1 MRFIVKRKTSFGH
14 RVARAAALLLSA
26 ALSLTPAWL
35 SGRASA
41 DVSTSTTAEQ
51 ASKTKPYSRHP
62 SKDALKWADKQLKQM
77 SREEKV
83 GQLISVGINATYLN
97 QDSEAFKAL
106 RHQVVDNHVG
116 GIILFRGPVYES
128 VVIVNRMQQLAK
140 HPLLISADLEAG
152 AGMRFDD
159 TVNFPWNMAIAATG
173 NPDYARRAGELTA
186 GEARALGIQQI
197 YAPVAD
203 VNNNAANPVINVRSY
218 GEDPVQVAKFV
229 AAFVEGAQSAG
240 VIATAKHFPGHGDTA
255 VDSHRGLP
263 EIDVTRER
271 LNAVELVPFRAAI
284 SAGVGAV
291 MDGHIALPRI
301 DSTVITPLPRDRKV
315 KAIETDEASEIV
327 VEKGTMPTT
336 LSPVVN
342 SILRNDLQFDG
353 LIVTDAMSMSG
364 LTLYFTQEE
373 ASVRALEAG
382 ADQLLKPADPDAS
395 FRGVL
400 NALKNGR
407 LTEQRIDQSA
417 RKILAAKYDLGLAR
431 QRLTSIDEIDRV
443 VASKQVAALAEDIAS
458 HAMTL
463 VRNDANLIPLRLTP
477 AARVFNLAITNGD
490 DRLFIT
496 QSFAAEMTRGG
507 VKMDT
512 VVLDD
517 RSSDTEVQKALDVA
531 SRADVVIVSM
541 YGRVRSGQAGSVAL
555 PTPGARA
562 LNALLD
568 RQAQL
573 VGISFG
579 NPYLLMNFPKLPTYL
594 VAYGDMPSLQRSA
607 ANALLGKNDI
617 TGRLPISLPGLYP
630 LGAGIQL
637 KSNPN
642 QSQQ

>member
-1 MRFIVKRKTSFGH
+1 M
-14 RVARAAALLLSA
+14 
-26 ALSLTPAWL
+26 SL
-35 SGRASA
+35 
-41 DVSTSTTAEQ
+41 
-51 ASKTKPYSRHP
+51 
-62 SKDALKWADKQLKQM
+62 
-77 SREEKV
+77 EEKV

-97 QDSEAFKAL
+97 QDSEAFKEL

-140 HPLLISADLEAG
+140 QPLLISADLEAG

-159 TVNFPWNMAIAATG
+159 TVNFPWNMAVAATG
-173 NPDYARRAGELTA
+173 DPAYARRAGELT
-186 GEARALGIQQI
+186 GREARALGVQQI

-218 GEDPVQVAKFV
+218 GEDPAQVAKFV

-271 LNAVELVPFRAAI
+271 LNSVELVPFRAAVN
-284 SAGVGAV
+284 AGVGAV

-301 DSTVITPLPRDRKV
+301 DATVIKPLPRERKV
-315 KAIETDEASEIV
+315 KAIETDEGSEIV
-327 VEKGTMPTT
+327 VEKGTLPTT

-342 SILRNDLQFDG
+342 NILRNDLGFDG

-395 FRGVL
+395 FRGVVS
-400 NALKNGR
+400 AVKSGR
-407 LTEQRIDQSA
+407 LTEQRIEQSA
-417 RKILAAKYDLGLAR
+417 RKILAAKYDLGLAQ
-431 QRLTSIDEIDRV
+431 QRITPIDEIDQV
-443 VASKQVAALAEDIAS
+443 VGGNQALALADDIAV

-463 VRNDANLIPLRLTP
+463 VRNAANLVPLKITP
-477 AARVFNLAITNGD
+477 NAKVLNLAITNGD
-490 DRLFIT
+490 DRLFIA
-496 QSFAAEMTRGG
+496 QPFVAEMNRRG

-512 VVLDD
+512 IVLDD
-517 RSSDTEVQKALDVA
+517 RSSDADVQKTLDSA

-555 PTPGARA
+555 PKPGAQA
-562 LNALLD
+562 LNALVD
-568 RQAQL
+568 HKAPL

-607 ANALLGKNDI
+607 ANALLGKLDI

-637 KSNPN
+637 KSNTS